1 MVDGDDR
8 APVKPAGE
16 PPMRWNGQSAGAVR
30 AREEP
35 APMRWNGWGDPA
47 KAKELPLAVRALLPM
62 VLGRVPKPEP
72 AVALDDVELA
82 PTRLD
87 DDDLAAL
94 AAVVGAGHLA
104 IDDESRI
111 RHSGGRSTPDLLR
124 RRARRQG
131 APDAI
136 VSPADH
142 DQVAAV
148 LRVAG
153 ERDLAVVPFGGGTS
167 VVGGLDPERGAHRGV
182 VALDLRRLTGLVSL
196 DETSG
201 EAVLLAGTTGPEA
214 ERLLG
219 DHGFELGHFP
229 QSFRYATL
237 GGFAAARSSGQNSAG
252 NGRFDAMVT
261 GLRVA
266 TPTGELALGRAP
278 GSAAGPDLLRLFLG
292 SEGAFGVITEVR
304 LRVRPVPAV
313 RLAEAWTFPDFATG
327 ADALRRVAQLG
338 TGPTVIRL
346 SDEAETGVSLAQVG
360 RIGKALAKGASAV
373 TVFEGDAELAA
384 ERQVRTAQVLR
395 EAGGTST
402 GPAAAEEWV
411 HGRFN
416 APYLRDALL
425 DHGVFCET
433 LETATTWSNLE
444 RLKREVTAAIS
455 DGFAA
460 LGAKSLVLCHV
471 SHVYPTGAALYFTI
485 LAVLKGDQLA
495 GWQPVKSAVNDAI
508 MAGGGTIS
516 HHHGVGR
523 DHAPWLERE
532 VGPVGLRILRAVKAE
547 LDPAG
552 IMNPGALLVGAA
564 SAPPVAPVGTPPGET
579 RDAAS
584 AAAPTTTGNA

>member
-1 MVDGDDR
+1 MVDDDDSTLAA
-8 APVKPAGE
+8 APDAASA
-16 PPMRWNGQSAGAVR
+16 PMRWNGQGADAVGSD
-30 AREEP
+30 AAS

-62 VLGRVPKPEP
+62 VLGRVQRPEP
-72 AVALDDVELA
+72 ATALADVEIA
-82 PTRLD
+82 PTRLGD
-87 DDDLAAL
+87 DDRAVL
-94 AAVVGAGHLA
+94 AAVVGDRHVS
-104 IDDESRI
+104 IDDEARI

-124 RRARRQG
+124 RRARHQDT
-131 APDAI
+131 PDA
-136 VSPADH
+136 VVAPTDH
-142 DQVAAV
+142 AQVAAV
-148 LRVAG
+148 LNVAG
-153 ERDLAVVPFGGGTS
+153 ERGIAVVPFGGGTS
-167 VVGGLDPERGAHRGV
+167 VVGGLDPERGAHRAV

-214 ERLLG
+214 EALLG
-219 DHGFELGHFP
+219 ARGFELGHFP

-252 NGRFDAMVT
+252 NGRFDTMVT

-266 TPTGELALGRAP
+266 TPTGELELGRAP

-304 LRVRPVPAV
+304 LRVHPVPAV

-327 ADALRRVAQLG
+327 VDALRRVAQLG

-346 SDEAETGVSLAQVG
+346 SDEAETGIALAQVG

-384 ERQVRTAQVLR
+384 ERRARTATVLR
-395 EAGGTST
+395 GAGGTST
-402 GPAAAEEWV
+402 GPDAAEEWV

-433 LETATTWSNLE
+433 LETATTWSNLA
-444 RLKREVTAAIS
+444 RLKREVTAAIT
-455 DGFAA
+455 DGFTAA
-460 LGAKSLVLCHV
+460 GAKSLVLCHV

-485 LAVLKGDQLA
+485 IAGLKGDQLA
-495 GWQPVKSAVNDAI
+495 AWQPVKAAVNDAI

-532 VGPVGLRILRAVKAE
+532 VGAVGMRILRAVKAE

-552 IMNPGALLVGAA
+552 IMNPGALVERA
-564 SAPPVAPVGTPPGET
+564 ST
-579 RDAAS
+579 DAAS
-584 AAAPTTTGNA
+584 AARPSTGIA

>member
-1 MVDGDDR
+1 MVDGDTSPN
-8 APVKPAGE
+8 AA
-16 PPMRWNGQSAGAVR
+16 SAGD
-30 AREEP
+30 ETST
-35 APMRWNGWGDPA
+35 PMRWNGWGDPA
-47 KAKELPLAVRALLPM
+47 KAKELPLAVRALLPVM
-62 VLGRVPKPEP
+62 LGRTPKPDA
-72 AVALDDVELA
+72 AVVLDDVELA
-82 PTRLD
+82 PSSLD
-87 DDDLAAL
+87 DADRAAL
-94 AAVVGAGHLA
+94 AAIVG
-104 IDDESRI
+104 DDHVARDDDARI
-111 RHSGGRSTPDLLR
+111 RHAGGRSTPDLLR
-124 RRARRQG
+124 RRARRQD
-131 APDAI
+131 APDAV

-142 DQVAAV
+142 AQVVEV
-148 LRVAG
+148 LRLAG
-153 ERDLAVVPFGGGTS
+153 SRGIAVVPFGGGTS
-167 VVGGLDPERGAHRGV
+167 VVGGLDPERGTHRAV
-182 VALDLRRLTGLVSL
+182 VALELRRLTGLVSL

-201 EAVLLAGTTGPEA
+201 EAVLHAGTTGPEA

-219 DHGFELGHFP
+219 AHGFELGHFP
-229 QSFRYATL
+229 QSFRYATI

-266 TPTGELALGRAP
+266 TPTGELDLGRAP

-292 SEGAFGVITEVR
+292 SEGAFGVITSVRVRVHRTPEVR
-304 LRVRPVPAV
+304 R
-313 RLAEAWTFPDFATG
+313 AEAWTFPDFAAG

-360 RIGKALAKGASAV
+360 RIGKALAKGASAI

-384 ERQVRTAQVLR
+384 ERQARTAQVLR
-395 EAGGTST
+395 EAGGVST

-444 RLKREVTAAIS
+444 RLKREVTAAIT
-455 DGFAA
+455 DGFA
-460 LGAKSLVLCHV
+460 GQRAKSLVLCHV

-485 LAVLKGDQLA
+485 LAGVKGDQLA
-495 GWQPVKSAVNDAI
+495 AWEPVKAAVNDAI
-508 MAGGGTIS
+508 MGGGGTIS

-532 VGPVGLRILRAVKAE
+532 IGPVGLRILRAVKAE

-552 IMNPGALLVGAA
+552 VMNPGALLEPGA
-564 SAPPVAPVGTPPGET
+564 V
-579 RDAAS
+579 
-584 AAAPTTTGNA
+584 AAPAVPREHGSN

>member
-1 MVDGDDR
+1 MVDEDGTAPTATTPGD
-8 APVKPAGE
+8 E
-16 PPMRWNGQSAGAVR
+16 TS
-30 AREEP
+30 

-47 KAKELPLAVRALLPM
+47 KAKELPLAVRTLLPM
-62 VLGRVPKPEP
+62 LLGRTPKPAP
-72 AVALDDVELA
+72 AAKLDEVELDA
-82 PTRLD
+82 SRLGD
-87 DDDLAAL
+87 DDRAAL
-94 AAVVGAGHLA
+94 ADVVGQEHLA
-104 IDDESRI
+104 VDDEARI
-111 RHSGGRSTPDLLR
+111 RHAGGRSTPDLLR
-124 RRARRQG
+124 RRAQHQD
-131 APDAI
+131 APDA
-136 VSPADH
+136 VVTPADH
-142 DQVAAV
+142 AQVLAV
-148 LRVAG
+148 LRLAS
-153 ERDLAVVPFGGGTS
+153 ERGIAVVPFGGGTS
-167 VVGGLDPERGAHRGV
+167 VVGGLDPERGDHHAV
-182 VALDLRRLTGLVSL
+182 IALDLGRLTGLVSL

-201 EAVLLAGTTGPEA
+201 EAVLGAGTTGPEA

-219 DHGFELGHFP
+219 AHGFELGHFP

-266 TPTGELALGRAP
+266 TPTGELELGRAP

-304 LRVRPVPAV
+304 LRVHPVPAV

-360 RIGKALAKGASAV
+360 RIGKALAKGASAI
-373 TVFEGDAELAA
+373 TVFEGGAELAA
-384 ERQVRTAQVLR
+384 DRHARTAQVLR
-395 EAGGTST
+395 EAGGTSA

-460 LGAKSLVLCHV
+460 RGAKSLVLCHV

-485 LAVLKGDQLA
+485 LAGVKGEQLTE
-495 GWQPVKSAVNDAI
+495 WEPVKAAVNDAI
-508 MAGGGTIS
+508 MVGGGTIS

-532 VGPVGLRILRAVKAE
+532 IGPVGVRLLRAVKAE

-552 IMNPGALLVGAA
+552 VMNPGALVAA
-564 SAPPVAPVGTPPGET
+564 GGRSEPGS
-579 RDAAS
+579 R
-584 AAAPTTTGNA
+584 

>member
-1 MVDGDDR
+1 
-8 APVKPAGE
+8 
-16 PPMRWNGQSAGAVR
+16 
-30 AREEP
+30 
-35 APMRWNGWGDPA
+35 MRWNGWGDPA
-47 KAKELPLAVRALLPM
+47 KAKELPLAVRALLPVM
-62 VLGRVPKPEP
+62 LGRVAKPDA
-72 AVALDDVELA
+72 AVALDEVELA
-82 PTRLD
+82 PSALADADR
-87 DDDLAAL
+87 AAL
-94 AAVVGAGHLA
+94 AAIVGDAHVA
-104 IDDESRI
+104 SDDDARI

-124 RRARRQG
+124 RRAHRQA
-131 APDAI
+131 APDAV

-142 DQVAAV
+142 AEVVEV
-148 LRVAG
+148 LRLAG
-153 ERDLAVVPFGGGTS
+153 ARGIAVVPFGGGTS
-167 VVGGLDPERGAHRGV
+167 VVGGLDPERGGHHAV
-182 VALDLRRLTGLVSL
+182 IALDLRRLTGLVSL

-201 EAVLLAGTTGPEA
+201 EAALQAGTTGPEA

-219 DHGFELGHFP
+219 AHGFELGHFP
-229 QSFRYATL
+229 QSFRYATI

-266 TPTGELALGRAP
+266 TPTGELDLGRAP

-304 LRVRPVPAV
+304 VRVHPAPET
-313 RLAEAWTFPDFATG
+313 RLAEAWTFPDFAAG

-360 RIGKALAKGASAV
+360 RIGKALAKGASAI
-373 TVFEGDAELAA
+373 TIFEGDAEHAA
-384 ERQVRTAQVLR
+384 ERQARTAHVLR
-395 EAGGTST
+395 EAGGVSA

-444 RLKREVTAAIS
+444 RLKRDVTAAIT
-455 DGFAA
+455 DGFAEQR
-460 LGAKSLVLCHV
+460 AKSLVLCHV

-485 LAVLKGDQLA
+485 LAGVKGDQLEA
-495 GWQPVKSAVNDAI
+495 WEPVKAAVNDAI
-508 MAGGGTIS
+508 MAGGGTLS

-532 VGPVGLRILRAVKAE
+532 IGPVGLRILRAVKDE

-552 IMNPGALLVGAA
+552 VMNPGALLEHG
-564 SAPPVAPVGTPPGET
+564 S
-579 RDAAS
+579 
-584 AAAPTTTGNA
+584 N

>member
-1 MVDGDDR
+1 
-8 APVKPAGE
+8 
-16 PPMRWNGQSAGAVR
+16 
-30 AREEP
+30 
-35 APMRWNGWGDPA
+35 MRWNGWGDPS
-47 KAKELPLAVRALLPM
+47 KAKELPLAVRALLP
-62 VLGRVPKPEP
+62 VKLGRVPKPDA
-72 AVALDDVELA
+72 AVALDEVELA
-82 PTRLD
+82 PSALD
-87 DDDLAAL
+87 AADRTAL
-94 AAVVGAGHLA
+94 AVIVG
-104 IDDESRI
+104 DDHVASDHDARI

-124 RRARRQG
+124 RRARRQD
-131 APDAI
+131 APDAV

-142 DQVAAV
+142 AEVVEV
-148 LRVAG
+148 LRLAG
-153 ERDLAVVPFGGGTS
+153 SRGIAVVPFGGGTS
-167 VVGGLDPERGAHRGV
+167 VVGGLDPERGAHRAV
-182 VALDLRRLTGLVSL
+182 IALELRRLSGLVSL

-201 EAVLLAGTTGPEA
+201 EAVLQAGTTGPEA
-214 ERLLG
+214 ERLLSA
-219 DHGFELGHFP
+219 HGFELGHFP
-229 QSFRYATL
+229 QSFRYATI

-266 TPTGELALGRAP
+266 TPTGELDLGRAP

-304 LRVRPVPAV
+304 VRVHRAPET
-313 RLAEAWTFPDFATG
+313 RLAEAWTFPDFAAG

-360 RIGKALAKGASAV
+360 RIGKALAKGASAI
-373 TVFEGDAELAA
+373 TIFEGDAELAA
-384 ERQVRTAQVLR
+384 ERQTRTAQVLR
-395 EAGGTST
+395 EAGGVSA

-444 RLKREVTAAIS
+444 RLKREVTAAIT
-455 DGFAA
+455 DGFAEQR
-460 LGAKSLVLCHV
+460 AKSLVLCHV

-485 LAVLKGDQLA
+485 LAGVKGDQLGA
-495 GWQPVKSAVNDAI
+495 WEPVKAAVNDAI
-508 MAGGGTIS
+508 MTGGGTIS

-532 VGPVGLRILRAVKAE
+532 IGPVGLRILRAVKAE

-552 IMNPGALLVGAA
+552 VMNPGALLE
-564 SAPPVAPVGTPPGET
+564 PG
-579 RDAAS
+579 S
-584 AAAPTTTGNA
+584 N

>member
-1 MVDGDDR
+1 MVDEDGS
-8 APVKPAGE
+8 APTATTASDE
-16 PPMRWNGQSAGAVR
+16 TSAPMHP
-30 AREEP
+30 E
-35 APMRWNGWGDPA
+35 MRWNGWGDPA
-47 KAKELPLAVRALLPM
+47 KAKELPLAVRTLLPM
-62 VLGRVPKPEP
+62 LLGRTPKPAP
-72 AVALDDVELA
+72 AATLDEVELEA
-82 PTRLD
+82 SRLGD
-87 DDDLAAL
+87 DDRAAL
-94 AAVVGAGHLA
+94 AEVVGAAQLA
-104 IDDESRI
+104 VDDEARI
-111 RHSGGRSTPDLLR
+111 RHAGGRSTPDLLR
-124 RRARRQG
+124 RRAHRQD
-131 APDAI
+131 APDAV

-142 DQVAAV
+142 AEVAEL
-148 LRVAG
+148 LRRCG
-153 ERDLAVVPFGGGTS
+153 ERGIAVVPFGGGTS
-167 VVGGLDPERGAHRGV
+167 VVGGLDPERGGHHAV
-182 VALDLRRLTGLVSL
+182 IALDLGRLTGLVSL

-214 ERLLG
+214 ERLVG
-219 DHGFELGHFP
+219 ERGFELGHFP

-266 TPTGELALGRAP
+266 TPTGELVLGRAP

-304 LRVRPVPAV
+304 LRVHPVPAV

-327 ADALRRVAQLG
+327 AAALRRVAQLG

-360 RIGKALAKGASAV
+360 RIGKALAKGASAI

-384 ERQVRTAQVLR
+384 ERHARTAKVLR

-460 LGAKSLVLCHV
+460 QGAKSLVLCHV

-485 LAVLKGDQLA
+485 LAGVKGEQLA
-495 GWQPVKSAVNDAI
+495 AWAPVKSAVNDAI
-508 MAGGGTIS
+508 MAGDGTIS

-532 VGPVGLRILRAVKAE
+532 IGEVGVRLLRAVKAE

-552 IMNPGALLVGAA
+552 VMNPGALV
-564 SAPPVAPVGTPPGET
+564 SAGERAEPGS
-579 RDAAS
+579 R
-584 AAAPTTTGNA
+584 